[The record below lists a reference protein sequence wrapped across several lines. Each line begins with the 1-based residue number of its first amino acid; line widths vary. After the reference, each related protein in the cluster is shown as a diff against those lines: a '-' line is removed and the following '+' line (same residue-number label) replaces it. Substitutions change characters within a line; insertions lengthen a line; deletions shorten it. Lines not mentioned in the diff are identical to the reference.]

1 MEKET
6 KEKLKIFTVV
16 FFITLIFCLPF
27 LFPHK
32 ITDTYWNI
40 GEGISVYKFTPLRDG
55 RIVHFLILTIL
66 DMLNISMET
75 YSIGVHYVCVILY
88 AFAIYNVYTYIIKIL
103 DSRIQQSKHLNIVKA
118 IILMGSTLIIL
129 NPLVV
134 ENFAYIDNITMSLGL
149 LLGNIAAK
157 TLHQNQKWA
166 YAKTLILILI
176 AGLCYQGNLNMWIAL
191 SLLYFAIDKKKPI
204 KEWVKYF
211 AKIASII
218 IIVLCSLLLVL
229 NFCNNITGN
238 EQKRLGNSNFSFE
251 KLSFLF
257 TMFCI
262 WPITNMTFGY
272 CPQMLI
278 AIVII
283 ITTIMI
289 GLQKSPTTLRMIFK
303 YIFIVFLTILACIV
317 PTFLQKN
324 ITLSARTLNGIGAI
338 IGISIIFL
346 LYVNINSE
354 KLRKPFMYV
363 LLILSIVLTCINLF
377 DYYNIAYMN
386 QITCKKDK
394 EYVDK
399 INAVMLEYEQKNGII
414 LKKVMFFK
422 DKHCEEVYNNFV
434 YNTFNTKGIVTNY
447 ARLHWLNYYTGR
459 SLEELPTSNEK
470 YDKYFK
476 DKNWDSFNKEQ
487 VQFEGDTV
495 YICAY

>member
-1 MEKET
+1 M
-6 KEKLKIFTVV
+6 
-16 FFITLIFCLPF
+16 
-27 LFPHK
+27 
-32 ITDTYWNI
+32 
-40 GEGISVYKFTPLRDG
+40 
-55 RIVHFLILTIL
+55 
-66 DMLNISMET
+66 
-75 YSIGVHYVCVILY
+75 
-88 AFAIYNVYTYIIKIL
+88 
-103 DSRIQQSKHLNIVKA
+103 
-118 IILMGSTLIIL
+118 
-129 NPLVV
+129 
-134 ENFAYIDNITMSLGL
+134 
-149 LLGNIAAK
+149 
-157 TLHQNQKWA
+157 
-166 YAKTLILILI
+166 
-176 AGLCYQGNLNMWIAL
+176 
-191 SLLYFAIDKKKPI
+191 LYFAIDKKKPI

-238 EQKRLGNSNFSFE
+238 EQERLGNSNFSFE

-272 CPQMLI
+272 YPQMLI

-303 YIFIVFLTILACIV
+303 YILIVCLTILACIV

-399 INAVMLEYEQKNGII
+399 INAVMLEYET
-414 LKKVMFFK
+414 KKW
-422 DKHCEEVYNNFV
+422 
-434 YNTFNTKGIVTNY
+434 YNT
-447 ARLHWLNYYTGR
+447 
-459 SLEELPTSNEK
+459 
-470 YDKYFK
+470 
-476 DKNWDSFNKEQ
+476 
-487 VQFEGDTV
+487 
-495 YICAY
+495 